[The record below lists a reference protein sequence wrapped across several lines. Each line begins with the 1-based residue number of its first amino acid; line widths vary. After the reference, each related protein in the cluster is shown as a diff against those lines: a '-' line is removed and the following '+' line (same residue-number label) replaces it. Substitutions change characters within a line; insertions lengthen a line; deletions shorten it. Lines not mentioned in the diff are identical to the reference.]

1 MSGTFIIVSAQG
13 GERIFKRR
21 HGILGAA
28 GALATAGAVGIA
40 QGNQAGSDAEDWNV
54 FRNRFLAP
62 DGRVVDTGN
71 RNVSHSEG
79 QGYGLYAAVRAD
91 DRQAFQRI
99 LTWTLTSLKRPNDN
113 LFAWRF
119 APDGTPP
126 VTDLNNA
133 SDGDLMIAWA
143 LVEAGRKW
151 RHPDYIQRGL
161 AIARDLQRL
170 CFLNLGRRWLLLP
183 GAYGFRA
190 ANRVVVNLSYYVLPA
205 LQELGRELRDATWT
219 RVEMDALA
227 LLEEARFGQWQLPPD
242 WLEIQADNGALRIA
256 RNWPPRFSF
265 DAVRIPLNLCW
276 GGSGAHAVVRACAD
290 FWTHRGPGAPMP
302 AWTELP
308 SNVLAPYPANPGI
321 RAVALLSKALRDGAG
336 ARAVLPRVA
345 QAQGEYYSA
354 ALVML
359 ARMAWRDLLR
369 V

>member
-13 GERIFKRR
+13 GKPDFLRR
-21 HGILGAA
+21 HGLLMA
-28 GALATAGAVGIA
+28 AGAVGAMGIA
-40 QGNQAGSDAEDWNV
+40 QGSPAGSDAEDWNV
-54 FRNRFLAP
+54 FRTRFLAP
-62 DGRVVDTGN
+62 EGRVVDTGN

-79 QGYGLYAAVRAD
+79 QGYGLYGAVRAD

-99 LTWTLTSLKRPNDN
+99 LTWTLASLKRPNDN

-119 APDGTPP
+119 TPDGTPP

-151 RHPDYIQRGL
+151 RHPEYTQRGL

-190 ANRVVVNLSYYVLPA
+190 ANRVVVNLSYIILPA

-290 FWTHRGPGAPMP
+290 FWTHRGPAAPMP

>member
-1 MSGTFIIVSAQG
+1 MAPA
-13 GERIFKRR
+13 
-21 HGILGAA
+21 GAA
-28 GALATAGAVGIA
+28 RAGGQGRRALLLGGGTGLAGGAWLAASHATGV
-40 QGNQAGSDAEDWNV
+40 NAGSDAEDWNV
-54 FRNRFLAP
+54 FRTRFLAP
-62 DGRVVDTGN
+62 EGRVVDTGN

-79 QGYGLYAAVRAD
+79 QGYGLFAAVRAD

-99 LTWTLTSLKRPNDN
+99 LAWTLASLKRPSDN

-119 APDGTPP
+119 TPDATPP
-126 VTDLNNA
+126 VNDLNTA

-151 RHPDYIQRGL
+151 RNPDYTRQGL

-190 ANRVVVNLSYYVLPA
+190 ASRVVVNLSYCVLPA

-219 RVEMDALA
+219 RVEMDVLA
-227 LLEEARFGQWQLPPD
+227 LLQEARFGPWQLPPD
-242 WLEIQADNGALRIA
+242 WLEIATETGALRIA
-256 RNWPPRFSF
+256 RNWPARFSF
-265 DAVRIPLNLCW
+265 DAVRVPLNLCW
-276 GGSGAHAVVRACAD
+276 GGSGAHATVRACAD
-290 FWTHRGPGAPMP
+290 FWTHRGPGAPIP
-302 AWTELP
+302 AWTELN
-308 SNVLAPYPANPGI
+308 SGVVAPYPANPGI
-321 RAVALLSKALRDGAG
+321 RAVALLAKALRDGTG
-336 ARAVLPRVA
+336 HRAVLPRVA
-345 QAQGEYYSA
+345 QAGGEYYSA